1 MFKKFIK
8 YYLPAIIWAGIIFYL
23 SSRPGLRYFS
33 ENSKEIF
40 LRKGAHFAEFSVLAI
55 LLWRIFFVAHNIK
68 KEKAYGIV
76 LVLAIAYGFSDEWHQ
91 TFVFGR
97 TGKIID
103 AVFDSASVVLMLE
116 LILAYV
122 KKKITLKNIL
132 ILFCSVLVLAGLEFK
147 MIQDGYKTQN
157 NTEVKKQNDTE
168 IIETQKD
175 AEENGTTQKIQNNIE
190 EKIPDKIL
198 VKVPFTTQAPFS
210 KWDEIH
216 EEACEE
222 ASIVMLEYYFTGKKL
237 TREIA
242 ESEIQALV
250 AFQKKKVG
258 DFKDTTAQQTADLF
272 LDFYGEIE
280 KGKKLKVVYDFD
292 KVDLKKYLARGNPI
306 IIPAA
311 GRELGNPNFTAPGP
325 FYHNLVL
332 VGYDGDTII
341 TNDPGTRKGERY
353 KYNLDILYNAIHDFP
368 GKPENIKQGR
378 KAMIVVE

>member
-8 YYLPAIIWAGIIFYL
+8 YYLPAIIWAGIIFYF

-33 ENSKEIF
+33 ENSKEVF
-40 LRKGAHFAEFSVLAI
+40 LRKGAHFAEFSILAI

-68 KEKAYGIV
+68 TKKAYGLA

-91 TFVFGR
+91 TFVFRR

-103 AVFDSASVVLMLE
+103 AFFDAVSIFFVLE
-116 LILAYV
+116 LVLVYTR
-122 KKKITLKNIL
+122 KKITPKNIL
-132 ILFCSVLVLAGLEFK
+132 VLVFSVLILIGLELRMF
-147 MIQDGYKTQN
+147 QDGKKTDEILNMRN
-157 NTEVKKQNDTE
+157 NTELVVRDNPEIKTQDDIKDKK
-168 IIETQKD
+168 
-175 AEENGTTQKIQNNIE
+175 GVG
-190 EKIPDKIL
+190 EKNPDKML
-198 VKVPFTTQAPFS
+198 VKVPFTSQAPLS

-222 ASIVMLEYYFTGKKL
+222 ASIIMLEYYFTGKKL

-242 ESEIQALV
+242 EREIQALV

-272 LDFYGEIE
+272 LDFYGELPN
-280 KGKKLKVVYDFD
+280 GKKLKVVYDFE
-292 KVDLKKYLARGNPI
+292 KNDLKKYLARGFPI

-325 FYHNLVL
+325 LYHNLVL

-341 TNDPGTRKGERY
+341 TNDPGTRKGEGY
-353 KYNLDILYNAIHDFP
+353 KYNVDVLFSAIHDFS
-368 GKPENIKQGR
+368 GKPEDIKKGK